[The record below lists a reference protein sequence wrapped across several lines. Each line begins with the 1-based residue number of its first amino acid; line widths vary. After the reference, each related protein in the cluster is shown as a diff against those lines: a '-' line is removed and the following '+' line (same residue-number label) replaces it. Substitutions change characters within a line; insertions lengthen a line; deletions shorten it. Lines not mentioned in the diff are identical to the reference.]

1 MWWIPERLWQQLDRI
16 EAKLQPK
23 NPEPAVPDVTVAIDC
38 GHGGFDP
45 YTLEYHTAPSKMAK
59 HYFGT
64 VYEGVINR
72 RIGIALADM
81 LRERGIDYYFLMHQF
96 EDTPLEDRTNLANEL
111 HKEYPNLVVVSI
123 HCNAFRDPTA
133 KGWEVF
139 TSVGKTRADRFANKV
154 YEAIEKKNMF
164 VMRPD
169 FSDGDHDKEA
179 KFWMLTRTKAPAI
192 LTENGFFTNPAEAMS
207 MLFDPYWVQ
216 EVAQAHYEGIIE
228 AANT

>member
-1 MWWIPERLWQQLDRI
+1 MWWIPEKLWRQLDRI
-16 EAKLQPK
+16 EAKLRPHI
-23 NPEPAVPDVTVAIDC
+23 NEPAPPDVTVAIDC

-45 YTLEYHTAPSKMAK
+45 YSLEYPTAPAKMAK

-81 LRERGIDYYFLMHQF
+81 LRSSGIRHFFLMHQW
-96 EDTPLEDRTNLANEL
+96 EDTPLEERTSLANALYSE
-111 HKEYPNLVVVSI
+111 HPNLIVVSI
-123 HCNAFRDPTA
+123 HCNAFHEPAA

-139 TSVGKTRADRFANKV
+139 TSIGKTRSDSYASKV
-154 YEAIEKKNMF
+154 YEEIEKTDMF

-179 KFWMLTRTKAPAI
+179 RFWMLTKTKAPAI
-192 LTENGFFTNPAEAMS
+192 LTENGFFTNPSEAMS

-216 EVAQAHYEGIIE
+216 KVAEAHFKGII
-228 AANT
+228 AAT